1 MKDRFGRTIEYLRV
15 SVTDRCNLRCQ
26 YCMPE
31 EGVSFLPHERIL
43 SYEEITDVVKTAV
56 QLGVWKVRITGG
68 EPLVRRDITK
78 LVEMLAAI
86 SGIRDLAMTSN
97 GLLLDRFASEL
108 TQAGLQRVN
117 ISLDTVDPKR
127 FREITRGGDVKQVFA
142 GIKAAHLAG
151 LEPIKLNCV
160 IRESSNEKDAQAVA
174 AWGKKR
180 GYEVRFIRRMDLN
193 EGSFSIVEGGSG
205 GDCARCNR
213 LRLTADGF
221 IRPCLFSDRKV
232 YVRELGPQRALTEAV
247 RCKPVSGGPNHSKW
261 MHSIGG

>member
-1 MKDRFGRTIEYLRV
+1 MKDEFGRSIEYLRV
-15 SVTDRCNLRCQ
+15 SVTDRCNLRCH

-31 EGVSFLPHERIL
+31 KGVSFLPHERIL
-43 SYEEITDVVKTAV
+43 SYEEITDVVKAAV
-56 QLGVWKVRITGG
+56 QLGVWKVRVTGG

-86 SGIRDLAMTSN
+86 SGIRDLAMTTN
-97 GLLLDRFASEL
+97 GMLLAHFADGL
-108 TQAGLQRVN
+108 ARAGLQRVN
-117 ISLDTVDPKR
+117 VSLDTVDPER
-127 FREITRGGDVKQVFA
+127 FHKITRGGDLRQVFA
-142 GIKAAHLAG
+142 GIEAADMAG
-151 LEPIKLNCV
+151 LAPIKLNCV

-174 AWGKKR
+174 QWGMQR
-180 GYEVRFIRRMDLN
+180 GYEVRFIRRMDLG
-193 EGSFSIVEGGSG
+193 EGAFSIVEGGSG

-232 YVRELGPQRALTEAV
+232 YVRELGPQRALAEAV
-247 RCKPVSGGPNHSKW
+247 RCKPASGGPNHSKW